1 MVYQE
6 LEARLAKWIK
16 CNDAKWAD
24 LMRRIQSSG
33 LGASKEPPSPESTK
47 VVHEEAVE
55 EYDDDFVVDCD
66 LPCMKVR
73 VTRHSYDS
81 LINMPPSSLPEV
93 VPIQP
98 RLLLRS

>member
-1 MVYQE
+1 MGHQE

-24 LMRRIQSSG
+24 LMRRIQRSG
-33 LGASKEPPSPESTK
+33 LGNSKVPPSPESTK
-47 VVHEEAVE
+47 VVHEEVVE
-55 EYDDDFVVDCD
+55 EYDNDFVVDCD

-73 VTRHSYDS
+73 VTHRSFDS
-81 LINMPPSSLPEV
+81 LINMSPSSLPEV
-93 VPIQP
+93 VPIQL

>member
-1 MVYQE
+1 MGRQE
-6 LEARLAKWIK
+6 LEARLAEWIK

-33 LGASKEPPSPESTK
+33 LGTPESTK
-47 VVHEEAVE
+47 VVHEEVVE

-73 VTRHSYDS
+73 SNS
-81 LINMPPSSLPEV
+81 PLI
-93 VPIQP
+93 
-98 RLLLRS
+98 